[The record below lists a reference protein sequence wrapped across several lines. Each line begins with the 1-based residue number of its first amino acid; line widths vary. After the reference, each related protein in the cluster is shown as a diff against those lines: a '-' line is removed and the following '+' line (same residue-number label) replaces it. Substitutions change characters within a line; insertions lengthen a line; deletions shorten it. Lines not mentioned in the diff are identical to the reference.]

1 MSGKPV
7 RTVITV
13 VMDLLIV
20 LAVVVTI
27 GLVVRFF
34 GALSSTEWGAVVI
47 RVTDPLSIPIGVDG
61 FTTPYGGTFD
71 VGATATIVALLAAEW
86 LLSVARR
93 QA

>member
-20 LAVVVTI
+20 VAVVVTI
-27 GLVVRFF
+27 GLVVEFF
-34 GALSSTEWGAVVI
+34 GALASTDWGAVVI
-47 RVTDPLSIPIGVDG
+47 KLTGPLSVPLGVDPI
-61 FTTPYGGTFD
+61 TTPYGGTFD
-71 VGATATIVALLAAEW
+71 VGATATIVLLLAAEW